1 MFDVLVIGAGPAG
14 VVAALRAGDLG
25 AKTALVTRDAF
36 GGMAAHDGPVPV
48 RALAHAARLIRDA
61 RQLGDY
67 GIETQ
72 GAELNYSRLL
82 ERVRGITDE
91 VCGNSLLRKQIDD
104 VAVVVHEKVGPVRFV
119 DAHTIDTESG
129 ARLQAGRI
137 IICCGG
143 ASRTLDVPGAELTST
158 HSDAWSLT
166 AIPKSLIVVGG
177 GATGAQVASIF
188 NAFGSKVQLF
198 QSGPRILHTEDADVS
213 DLVSRA
219 FRDNGIDIR
228 ENFGRIESFS
238 KTSDG
243 VRMNYSK
250 DGRTETA
257 EAEVVVI
264 SIGWLANT
272 VGLQLDNAGVNT
284 DDRGFVATNEFL
296 QTSAPNIFAAGD
308 VTGHL
313 LLVPQAIREG
323 FTAGT
328 NAVRGPEA
336 TLPEHVMPIGS
347 FTDPEYAQVGM
358 TETQARELH
367 DVVVASIPF
376 DSTTRTIID
385 GRTNGFCKLVV
396 DRSTRRIL
404 GCHVVGERAV
414 EITQVAAVAMNSGLP
429 IDQLAHVPFSFPTYT
444 GVLGRAAAKV
454 ARELNVASDPRASKL
469 DLSSPQ

>member
-25 AKTALVTRDAF
+25 ARTALVTRDAF

-48 RALAHAARLIRDA
+48 RSLAHAARLIRDA
-61 RQLGDY
+61 RQLPDY
-67 GIETQ
+67 GIETH

-82 ERVRGITDE
+82 ERVRDITDQ
-91 VCGNSLLRKQIDD
+91 VSTNSILRKQIDD
-104 VAVVVHEKVGPVRFV
+104 VGVVVHENVGPVTFL
-119 DAHTIDTESG
+119 DAHTIDTGSG

-137 IICCGG
+137 IICSGG
-143 ASRTLDVPGAELTST
+143 ASRRLDVPGAELTCT

-166 AIPKSLIVVGG
+166 AVPPTMIVVGG

-188 NAFGSKVQLF
+188 NAFGTKVTLF

-213 DLVSRA
+213 DLVARA
-219 FRDNGIDIR
+219 FRDSGIDIR
-228 ENFGRIESFS
+228 ENFGRIESFV
-238 KTSDG
+238 KTPDG

-250 DGRTETA
+250 DGGNDSA
-257 EAEVVVI
+257 EAAVI
-264 SIGWLANT
+264 VIAVGWVANT
-272 VGLQLDNAGVNT
+272 TGLHLDKAGVATNE
-284 DDRGFVATNEFL
+284 RGFIATNEFL
-296 QTSAPNIFAAGD
+296 QTSAANIFAAGD
-308 VTGHL
+308 VTGRL

-328 NAVRGPEA
+328 NAVRGAET
-336 TLPEHVMPIGS
+336 TLPDDVMPIGS

-358 TETQARELH
+358 TEPQAREIY
-367 DVVVASIPF
+367 DVAVTSVPF

-385 GRTNGFCKLVV
+385 GRTKGFCKLIV

-414 EITQVAAVAMNSGLP
+414 EIVQVAAVAMNSALP
-429 IDQLAHVPFSFPTYT
+429 VDQLAHVPFSFPTYT
-444 GVLGRAAAKV
+444 GVLGRAAASIT
-454 ARELNVASDPRASKL
+454 RQLNTTSDTQ
-469 DLSSPQ
+469 LSRSDIPSPP